1 MKIFVSPC
9 VGAAETVGCS
19 INMVPLQSMPWKFSL
34 TAIGQATKKP
44 GVQSHAQHIFLGNC
58 LLYSSSRTQ
67 KLVSLSSAEAEV
79 YACSSGA
86 SDGLLLAGI
95 ISWMKQEREMAEQ
108 EQTVATQAGNELT
121 AESGN
126 VQANILNETTR
137 TSTTPHQ
144 APDDDEPPHDNEPQQ
159 NKGKATHKQQGQ
171 NLPADRQL
179 WSSWHTSKTGSRAR

>member
-1 MKIFVSPC
+1 MFPC
-9 VGAAETVGCS
+9 VGAAEAVVCS

-58 LLYSSSRTQ
+58 LLYASSRTQ

-95 ISWMKQEREMAEQ
+95 ISWMTNSRVKIYLLTDSSGARGILQRQGVGRVRHLSCRVLLVAGVYQ
-108 EQTVATQAGNELT
+108 LRSDQTVY
-121 AESGN
+121 SGRLL
-126 VQANILNETTR
+126 QP
-137 TSTTPHQ
+137 S
-144 APDDDEPPHDNEPQQ
+144 
-159 NKGKATHKQQGQ
+159 
-171 NLPADRQL
+171 
-179 WSSWHTSKTGSRAR
+179 